1 VTGTRYAPRHDVRI
15 AQVAPLFERV
25 PPNAYGGT
33 ERIVSYL
40 TEGLVERGHD
50 VTLFAS
56 GDSETAARLIPGCER
71 ALRGTDHEPF
81 WVHYHT
87 CMLDDVYARAAE
99 FDVIHFHCDVLQF
112 PMVGRLTTPSV
123 TTTHGRL
130 DLPPIARCLTHFA
143 GLSYV
148 AISDDQRRSRPEL
161 AWKKTIHHGI
171 PSDLHTPVTAPGE
184 YLAFLGRMSVEKGC
198 VAAVEIAK
206 RAGAPV
212 RFAGKL
218 DNNEKFYW
226 AEHVMP
232 LFERGEVEYVGE
244 IGGAVKDRFLGNAR
258 ALLFPI
264 DWPEPFGLVMIEAMA
279 CGTPVIAFRRGS
291 VPEVI
296 EDGVTGFVVD
306 DIEGAVAAV
315 ARLDELDRA
324 AIRRRFEERFAADIM
339 IDNHVELY
347 QELADQGAQHGRGA
361 LRSIG
366 GNGRRAAAP
375 A

>member
-1 VTGTRYAPRHDVRI
+1 VRI
-15 AQVAPLFERV
+15 AQVAPLFERT
-25 PPNAYGGT
+25 PPKAYGGT

-40 TEGLVERGHD
+40 TEGLVARGHD

-56 GDSETAARLIPGCER
+56 GDSKTSARLIPGCER
-71 ALRGTDHEPF
+71 ALRGTEVEP
-81 WVHYHT
+81 WWALYHT
-87 CMLDDVYARAAE
+87 RMLDEVYARSAD
-99 FDVIHFHCDVLQF
+99 FDLIHFHCDALHF
-112 PMVGRLTTPSV
+112 PLARRMATPSV

-130 DLPPIARCLTHFA
+130 DLAPIAACFAHFA
-143 GLSYV
+143 SLSFV
-148 AISDDQRRSRPEL
+148 AISEDQRRSRPEL
-161 AWKKTIHHGI
+161 SWRGMVHHGL
-171 PSDLHTPVTAPGE
+171 PPELHTPVETPGD

-198 VAAVEIAK
+198 EAAFEIAR
-206 RAGAPV
+206 RAGMPV

-218 DNNEKFYW
+218 DQHERAYW
-226 AEHVMP
+226 AEHVVP
-232 LFERGEVEYVGE
+232 AFERGDADYLGE
-244 IGGAVKDRFLGNAR
+244 IGGAVKDRFLGGAR

-306 DIEGAVAAV
+306 DLDEAVAAV

-324 AIRRRFEERFAADIM
+324 TIRRRFEARFTVDTM
-339 IDNHVELY
+339 IDNYLELY
-347 QELADQGAQHGRGA
+347 RELADHGARHGRDTI
-361 LRSIG
+361 RSIG

>member
-1 VTGTRYAPRHDVRI
+1 VRI

-25 PPNAYGGT
+25 PPSAYGGT

-56 GDSETAARLIPGCER
+56 GDSETAARLVPGCER
-71 ALRGTDHEPF
+71 ALRGTELEPF
-81 WVHYHT
+81 WIHYQT
-87 CMLDDVYARAAE
+87 AMLDDVYARAAE
-99 FDVIHFHCDVLQF
+99 FDVIHFHCDVLHF
-112 PMVGRLTTPSV
+112 PMLRRLATPAV

-130 DLPPIARCLTHFA
+130 DLPPIARCLERFA

-161 AWKKTIHHGI
+161 AWKRTIHHGI
-171 PSDLHTPVTAPGE
+171 PRDLHTPVATPGD

-198 VAAVEIAK
+198 VAAVDIAR
-206 RAGAPV
+206 RAGLPV

-218 DNNEKFYW
+218 DRNEKPYW

-244 IGGAVKDRFLGNAR
+244 IGGASKDRFLGGAR

-306 DIEGAVAAV
+306 DVEGAVAAV

-324 AIRRRFEERFAADIM
+324 VIRRRFEERFAEDIM
-339 IDNHVELY
+339 IDNYVELY
-347 QELADQGAQHGRGA
+347 RELADQGAQHGRDA
-361 LRSIG
+361 IRSIG

>member
-1 VTGTRYAPRHDVRI
+1 MCATRNRVRI

-33 ERIVSYL
+33 ERIVSYV
-40 TEGLVERGHD
+40 TEGLVARGHD

-56 GDSETAARLIPGCER
+56 GDSETAARLIPGCDR
-71 ALRGTDHEPF
+71 ALRGTDDEPF
-81 WVHYHT
+81 WVLYQT
-87 CMLDDVYARAAE
+87 CMLDEVYARSSE
-99 FDVIHFHCDVLQF
+99 FDVIHFHCDTLQF
-112 PMVGRLTTPSV
+112 PMMRRLTTPSV

-130 DLPPIARCLTHFA
+130 DLPPIAYCLQHFA
-143 GLSYV
+143 NLSYV
-148 AISDDQRRSRPEL
+148 AISEDQRRSRPEL
-161 AWKKTIHHGI
+161 AWRRTIHHGI
-171 PSDLHTPVTAPGE
+171 PAEDFTPVEQPGD

-198 VAAVEIAK
+198 LAAVDIAK
-206 RAGAPV
+206 RAGMPV

-218 DNNEKFYW
+218 DKHDRFYW
-226 AEHVMP
+226 AEHVVP

-244 IGGAVKDRFLGNAR
+244 IGGAVKDRFLGGAR

-291 VPEVI
+291 VPEVV

-324 AIRRRFEERFAADIM
+324 TIRRRFEERFSVDIM
-339 IDNHVELY
+339 IDNYVELY
-347 QELADQGAQHGRGA
+347 RELADHGAIHGRDA
-361 LRSIG
+361 IRSIG